1 MKVKNKKRFLSRNY
15 FFSSGI
21 TKGTMVRIR
30 HKIPKNIIHIPSVS
44 LIGNRYSKPTINKII
59 PTTKIIQAFMN
70 FLPCFDINNIFVGI
84 I

>member
-1 MKVKNKKRFLSRNY
+1 VKVKSRKKFLSRNY

-21 TKGTMVRIR
+21 IKGTTVRIR

-44 LIGNRYSKPTINKII
+44 LIGNRYSKPTISKIVPAIKII
-59 PTTKIIQAFMN
+59 HAFMN